1 MPRAC
6 LRAYASR
13 EAPRRGQT
21 GVPSPEEIQNFL
33 RALDGSPWRPLL
45 VTAVFTGMRASELRG
60 LRWDNVEFGDGKS
73 GLK

>member
-1 MPRAC
+1 MDI
-6 LRAYASR
+6 
-13 EAPRRGQT
+13 
-21 GVPSPEEIQNFL
+21 PSPEEIQNFL

-60 LRWDNVEFGDGKS
+60 LRWDNLEFGDGKS